1 MSPYELDLPAVI
13 SFSGGRTSGYL
24 LRHVLDA
31 FGGQPEDLVIC
42 FQNTGLEHEKTY
54 EFIAQ
59 VEDAWEIDLAS
70 IEYTLNEEGKESY
83 KVVDRD
89 SYRRG
94 GEPFAE
100 LIRKRNYLPN
110 PVARL
115 CTANLK
121 IKSLERHLKTIPA
134 FDGDYTHAI
143 GLRFDEPK
151 RVLRT
156 RGPKGRQEVVCP
168 LYDAEVTSPDV
179 LEWWSKQP
187 FDLDLPLGGN
197 LAGNCVGCYLKGRQ
211 QLEELMKVMP
221 EYFEWWVEA
230 EQIPLS
236 SKPEGGRFRSDRPSY
251 ADMKKILDSQGWLF
265 DPAGPTDETIPC
277 MCTD

>member
-1 MSPYELDLPAVI
+1 MNPYLLDLPAVI

-24 LRHVLDA
+24 LRHILDA
-31 FGGQPEDLVIC
+31 FGGQPDDLVIC

-59 VEDAWEIDLAS
+59 VEDAWEIDLVS
-70 IEYTLNEEGKESY
+70 LEYTLDEEGKESY
-83 KVVDRD
+83 RVVGRD
-89 SYRRG
+89 AYCHD

-121 IKSLERHLKTIPA
+121 IKSLERYLKTLPA

-156 RGPKGRQEVVCP
+156 RGQKGRQEVVCP

-179 LEWWSKQP
+179 LAWWKEQP

-197 LAGNCVGCYLKGRQ
+197 LAGNCVGCFLKGRQ

-221 EYFEWWVEA
+221 EHFEWWISA
-230 EQIPLS
+230 EKIPLS
-236 SKPEGGRFRSDRPSY
+236 SKPEGGNFRNDRPSY
-251 ADMKKILDSQGWLF
+251 ATMKEILDSQGWLF
-265 DPAGPTDETIPC
+265 DPAGPNDETIPC